1 MTASAAFHGVDDA
14 VAELKGAGVERRG
27 HGARVFL
34 EQGRRFKDVSA

>member
-27 HGARVFL
+27 HDGAVFL
-34 EQGRRFKDVSA
+34 EQGRKFKDLSA